1 MKKARRLIA
10 VMAAIIT
17 AIALSP
23 PAVAAESA
31 GVGSLSST
39 LAIIPAVD
47 GTRTL
52 KSDGVN
58 IYANLLPG
66 DTFIIKDGTATLA
79 NDKGTDIASVTV
91 NLPAGRKLIYDQTT
105 KTLKMTVVR
114 SAGVMLRRRNC
125 TNDKWVKWIV
135 RVFGN
140 GFVCTPAT
148 LAAAGLTGPV
158 AVAFIAS
165 GCAGGVEA
173 LVTMMSC

>member
-1 MKKARRLIA
+1 
-10 VMAAIIT
+10 MAAIIT
-17 AIALSP
+17 AIALSS

-47 GTRTL
+47 GTHTL

-66 DTFIIKDGTATLA
+66 DTFIIKDGTATLV

-105 KTLKMTVVR
+105 KTLKMTMVR
-114 SAGVMLRRRNC
+114 SAGVMLRRRNR
-125 TNDKWVKWIV
+125 TNDKWVKWII

-148 LAAAGLTGPV
+148 RAAAGLIGPV
-158 AVAFIAS
+158 AAAFIAS